1 MASILERLPSKAV
14 EFLDAQAALTQ
25 DTSECANGNFT
36 PEGYHNGYESFISL
50 LGELDM
56 TAAAS
61 NFDKAGRLQLPL
73 DLAER

>member
-1 MASILERLPSKAV
+1 M
-14 EFLDAQAALTQ
+14 TQ
-25 DTSECANGNFT
+25 DTSECSNGNFT
-36 PEGYHNGYESFISL
+36 PEGYHSGYDSFISP

>member
-1 MASILERLPSKAV
+1 M
-14 EFLDAQAALTQ
+14 TQ

-36 PEGYHNGYESFISL
+36 PEGYHSGYDSFISP